1 MRLISSELALLEV
14 LALEAGGELR
24 LSDLA
29 RAAGVTPSAAQRA
42 LSILIEDRIVERRDS
57 AIPVYRL
64 TQDPLTAPVLGLAM
78 QVTEL
83 PAAVATAARANPAIE
98 FVALEGEVPLVVL
111 ASVATSAKRS
121 RAARYFEGLGTQ
133 KHLAVRFL
141 EHDDVRRELLISASL
156 RNRMQRSTVLHGD
169 VDRSF
174 PDRSRHGRSRGR
186 PLGRPHPDL
195 KLPTRRFMQN
205 LAQRNRLDS
214 MLLFGSAVRSDFRPD
229 SDVDVLIRYRSGIR
243 PSLQSLTAVERE
255 LERAFGRDVHLAREE
270 TLRPDVETS
279 VRTEAVAL
287 V

>member
-29 RAAGVTPSAAQRA
+29 RAAAVTPSAAQRA
-42 LSILIEDRIVERRDS
+42 LSILIEDGIVERRVG

-64 TQDPLTAPVLGLAM
+64 TQDPRTAPVLGLAM

-83 PAAVATAARANPAIE
+83 LASVATAASANPAIE
-98 FVALEGEVPLVVL
+98 FVALEGEVPVVVL
-111 ASVATSAKRS
+111 ASAATSAKQS
-121 RAARYFEGLGTQ
+121 RAARYFEELGTQ

-141 EHDDVRRELLISASL
+141 DHDDVRKELLISTSL
-156 RNRMQRSTVLHGD
+156 RSRMQRSTVLHGD
-169 VDRSF
+169 LDRSF
-174 PDRSRHGRSRGR
+174 PDRSRHDRSRGR

-195 KLPTRRFMQN
+195 KLPARRFLQN
-205 LAQRNRLDS
+205 LAQRNHLDS
-214 MLLFGSAVRSDFRPD
+214 VLLFGSAVRSDFRPD
-229 SDVDVLIRYRSGIR
+229 SDVDVLIRYRSGSQ
-243 PSLQSLTAVERE
+243 PSLESLTAVERE
-255 LERAFGRDVHLAREE
+255 LEHAFGRDVHLARVE

-279 VRTEAVAL
+279 VRTEAIAL

>member
-42 LSILIEDRIVERRDS
+42 LSILIEDRIVERRDG

-64 TQDPLTAPVLGLAM
+64 TQGPLTAPVLGLAM

-214 MLLFGSAVRSDFRPD
+214 VLLFGSAVRSDFRPD

-255 LERAFGRDVHLAREE
+255 LGRAFGRDVHLAREE